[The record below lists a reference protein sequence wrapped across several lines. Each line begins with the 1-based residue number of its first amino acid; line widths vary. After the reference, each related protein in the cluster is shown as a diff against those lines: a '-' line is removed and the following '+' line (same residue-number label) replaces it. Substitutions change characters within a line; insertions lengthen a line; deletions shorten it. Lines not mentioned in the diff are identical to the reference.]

1 MAKIDQGVK
10 RVARP
15 SVSEHSLVSKRSKKI
30 HQEPLSPKKDTN
42 STPTRHALSRA
53 RASPRHRCLFL
64 IFFNGITLNS
74 EFGKDFLREMDTPIC
89 TSKIICLPLDVNQ
102 IAPGRCLVLSPLGH
116 TCNMGFHCERCTR
129 AENHSYS
136 HFQAAS
142 PSTINPG
149 SKDFN
154 SVTLTFYNHA
164 SKVVQNKNL
173 YLSLLSHSLNTVK
186 QSFSQPSLLYIYIV
200 LRTLCEDVFPI
211 FVEGDKGLLC
221 MYTIFKQD
229 NLHIGEACLRLLI
242 DNLVNYKV
250 TLDCIRQTYVLKFEP
265 LCAETNTMAVQEQEI
280 CESVTG
286 LDYTDEIK
294 QEIVNG
300 QELVSDF

>member
-15 SVSEHSLVSKRSKKI
+15 SVSEHSLVSKRSKK
-30 HQEPLSPKKDTN
+30 
-42 STPTRHALSRA
+42 STKSRSHLKRHKFHPYKTHSIKSACKPH
-53 RASPRHRCLFL
+53 ASVSIFD
-64 IFFNGITLNS
+64 FFNGITLNS

-136 HFQAAS
+136 HFQATS
-142 PSTINPG
+142 SSTINPG

-164 SKVVQNKNL
+164 SKVVQNKNF

-221 MYTIFKQD
+221 LYTIFKQD

-300 QELVSDF
+300 QELVADF